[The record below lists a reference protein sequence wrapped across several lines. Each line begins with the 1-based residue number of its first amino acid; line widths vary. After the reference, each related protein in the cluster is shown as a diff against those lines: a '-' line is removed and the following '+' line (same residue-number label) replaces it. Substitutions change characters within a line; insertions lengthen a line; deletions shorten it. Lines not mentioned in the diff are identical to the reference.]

1 MASIEILRLKFEYF
15 FSLSKPQRLA
25 KKLTK
30 RSRYPRFQGQI
41 LVEANQSAFNQL
53 ALSLFLPVA
62 CEKYQARPVNYYLM
76 RAGFWVLTKE
86 RLRQVF
92 SVASA
97 YGIKR
102 FDLIGPSKADLQKK
116 IADATLLAQKFNSK
130 REFELYEYRGIRI
143 GDLVY
148 DQYLRASRRPTLDF
162 KDRVFINKFAEAL
175 SYVDAMIFYFTKN
188 DVKAVCV
195 SHTVYN
201 LAIPIRVAVSN
212 GVPAF
217 QVNGE
222 GIYRLSKEN
231 THAYTDFRFY
241 HKKFLELEPSV
252 RDIGVK
258 AAQMRLSRR
267 FSGEVGVDMPYSTVS
282 AYSSTKNSNFK
293 IRNQS
298 KISILVALHDFF
310 DSPHSYGDNLFPDFM
325 EWLDFLSAISKETNY
340 DWYLKTHPDVVG
352 DGETIMKKL
361 VKENHRFKIVPKE
374 ISHHQLI
381 AEGISV
387 VLTVFGTIASE
398 YSFLGKLAINASVN
412 NPHISYNFCINP
424 RTIEDYKKAILDLPL
439 ILNNHM
445 PLQSEILEFYFMHH
459 LDKLKTWIFYDISK
473 TTSELGGY
481 SKVIDWGI
489 FSHYFKGT
497 NSIERE
503 TIESAVEAFLKSDDF
518 VLGREHFPGYPSS
531 YLVYPENSDRTLI

>member
-148 DQYLRASRRPTLDF
+148 DQYLRASLKPTLDF
-162 KDRVFINKFAEAL
+162 HDEVFAIKLADAL
-175 SYVDAMIFYFTKN
+175 CFVDAAISYFRKRE
-188 DVKAVCV
+188 VKAVCV

-201 LAIPIRVAVSN
+201 LAVTARVAIANKIPV
-212 GVPAF
+212 F
-217 QVNGE
+217 QVNGN
-222 GIYRLSKEN
+222 GIYLLSQQN
-231 THAYTDFRFY
+231 THAYTDFKFY
-241 HKKFLELEPSV
+241 RKRFLELDEALQTSGLEEAE
-252 RDIGVK
+252 R
-258 AAQMRLSRR
+258 RLARR
-267 FSGEVGVDMPYSTVS
+267 FSGEVGVDMLYSRAS
-282 AYSSTKNSNFK
+282 AYNAKENLTFKLKNQNS
-293 IRNQS
+293 
-298 KISILVALHDFF
+298 ISVLIAIHDFF

-325 EWLDFLSAISKETNY
+325 EWLECLGEVAKLTNY
-340 DWYLKTHPDVVG
+340 DWYIKTHPDVIG
-352 DGETIMKKL
+352 DGEPIIREFIESNPAFTLI
-361 VKENHRFKIVPKE
+361 PKE
-374 ISHHQLI
+374 ISHLQLL
-381 AEGISV
+381 EQGISV
-387 VLTVFGTIASE
+387 VLTVFGTISCE
-398 YSFLGKLAINASVN
+398 YAYLGKLAINASIN
-412 NPHISYNFCINP
+412 NPHVEFEFCLSPKSVTEYCEALINLP
-424 RTIEDYKKAILDLPL
+424 HLVDKLFIDKK
-439 ILNNHM
+439 
-445 PLQSEILEFYFMHH
+445 EVLEFYFMHNIYRI
-459 LDKLKTWIFYDISK
+459 KSWIFKDLTLAYR
-473 TTSELGGY
+473 EMGGY
-481 SKVIDWGI
+481 QNLIDWGI
-489 FSHYFKGT
+489 FAYYYQHNS
-497 NSIERE
+497 NSISE
-503 TIESAVEAFLKSDDF
+503 ESINYAVKQFLISENYN
-518 VLGREHFPGYPSS
+518 LSREHFDG
-531 YLVYPENSDRTLI
+531 LLHAL